1 MATHDKS
8 MLTEVAEGVKARI
21 EAIMDY
27 YKENPPSPLL
37 TEKVS
42 KGEARER
49 FLAMN
54 PQQRQEMMSQVGLEG
69 MMELFRKQKRGAP

>member
-21 EAIMDY
+21 ENIMDY
-27 YKENPPSPLL
+27 YKENPEKPFL

-42 KGEARER
+42 KAEARGR

-54 PQQRQEMMSQVGLEG
+54 PQQRQEMMAQVGLEG
-69 MMELFRKQKRGAP
+69 MMELFRKGKA